1 MTIQNHG
8 ADFSGTNTVDILVI
22 GAGLGGLGAAAKLIE
37 AGNTD
42 IAVLEAAETVGGVWR
57 INRYPNVACDTPI
70 DLYAY
75 SFCPGDKWSSN
86 FAPGDEILAYLHEF
100 ADLYGVTPKITFNTR
115 VAEAE
120 WDDSTA
126 LWRVTAT
133 DGRTW
138 SARYLV
144 WSGGLFSQPSLP
156 VVKGV
161 ETFTGRS
168 LHSTEWHDGIDLA
181 GKRVAVVG
189 GGATA
194 IQIVPYAQENAEHVY
209 AFVRTP
215 SYVLPRPEITFSA
228 AERGTPDFAA
238 QQKERRAEWFN
249 RFEVIARSR
258 FPMNGSVIAEQE
270 AVWKEQFDAQVTD
283 PHAREVLTPDYRFG
297 CKRPLFSS
305 AYYPAITAKNVT
317 LVGRGV
323 SHLDG
328 DSIVD
333 VEGDRYPIDVVVWA
347 TGFSPSDMLGG
358 IVIRGRDG
366 RELGKEWSTIP
377 RAYFGTLVD
386 GFPNFFLINGPNAGG
401 ASVTDVVE
409 AQVNF
414 IVASMREAE
423 AQGASIV
430 EVSPQAFDDFNED
443 IQRRADA
450 SVMVRGNCNS
460 YYRVGGDGAVFT
472 HWPDTIEAFQTRIAS
487 DARAGVVYRAPE
499 TVG

>member
-1 MTIQNHG
+1 MTQLT
-8 ADFSGTNTVDILVI
+8 DSTRTVDILVI

-37 AGNTD
+37 AGRTD

-57 INRYPNVACDTPI
+57 INQYPNVACDTPI

-100 ADLYGVTPKITFNTR
+100 ADLYGVTPRIVFNTR
-115 VAEAE
+115 VSEAV
-120 WDDSTA
+120 WDEATA
-126 LWRVTAT
+126 HWRVTAT
-133 DGRTW
+133 DGRVW
-138 SARYLV
+138 IARYLV

-156 VVKGV
+156 VVRGV
-161 ETFTGRS
+161 ESFAGLS
-168 LHSTEWHDGIDLA
+168 LHSTEWHDGIDLS

-194 IQIVPYAQENAEHVY
+194 IQIVPYAQEHADHLV

-215 SYVLPRPEITFSA
+215 SYVLPRPEIAFSP
-228 AERGTPDFAA
+228 AERGTAQFAA
-238 QQKERRAEWFN
+238 EQRSRRTEWFN

-258 FPMNGSVIAEQE
+258 FPMNGAVIAEQE
-270 AVWKEQFDAQVTD
+270 AVWQEQFDAQVTD
-283 PHAREVLTPDYRFG
+283 PHARAVLAPDYRFG

-305 AYYPAITAKNVT
+305 AYYPAITQPNVT

-333 VEGDRYPIDVVVWA
+333 VQGDRYPVDVVVWA
-347 TGFSPSDMLGG
+347 TGFSPTDMLGG

-366 RELGKEWSTIP
+366 RELGAEWRDLP
-377 RAYFGTLVD
+377 RAFFGVLVD

-409 AQVNF
+409 AQVDF
-414 IVASMREAE
+414 ILRGIAEAE
-423 AQGASIV
+423 ARGAASLS
-430 EVSPQAFDDFNED
+430 VSPEVFADFNAD
-443 IQRRADA
+443 IQRRANS
-450 SVMVRGNCNS
+450 SVMVQGNCNS

-472 HWPDTIEAFQTRIAS
+472 HWPDTIEAFQRRIAAEGLAGIAF
-487 DARAGVVYRAPE
+487 DQPARVV
-499 TVG
+499 